1 MLPAAVKSLRKAILS
16 ASVSI
21 GITVLSYISHIRS
34 IVDREYGLNQGVN
47 ALSCFKC
54 LMLGLPLLL
63 CVGQASGQ
71 YIDGIN
77 DQVLI
82 KVESKYGGSARD
94 RVADWKKLM
103 DRNADPEKA
112 VSESKKLKTSNG
124 FFNKVRWVSDQ
135 RHWGREDY
143 WATPIEML
151 GTNGGDCEDY
161 SIAKYFTLKDTN
173 VATGKLRITYVK
185 AIEYNQAHMVL
196 AYYKT
201 PDAEPLIMDNIN
213 MRILPASKRNDLL
226 PVYSFNG
233 ENLWLAKARGKKLK
247 ASSQKSLPQWRK
259 LNEKLLAEVM

>member
-1 MLPAAVKSLRKAILS
+1 MYRLKCPIFSLSVLLFAGPVAA
-16 ASVSI
+16 
-21 GITVLSYISHIRS
+21 
-34 IVDREYGLNQGVN
+34 
-47 ALSCFKC
+47 
-54 LMLGLPLLL
+54 
-63 CVGQASGQ
+63 Q

-77 DQVLI
+77 DQVLNR
-82 KVESKYGGSARD
+82 VASKYGDQART

-103 DRNADPEKA
+103 DTNADPQNA
-112 VSESKKLKTSNG
+112 VSENKKLKTSNS
-124 FFNKVRWVSDQ
+124 FFNKIRWVSDQ
-135 RHWGREDY
+135 KHWGREDY

-161 SIAKYFTLKDTN
+161 SIAKYFTLKDTD
-173 VATGKLRITYVK
+173 VSTSKLRITYVK

-213 MRILPASKRNDLL
+213 LRILPASQRNDLL

-247 ASSQKSLPQWRK
+247 ASSQRSLPQWRK

>member
-1 MLPAAVKSLRKAILS
+1 MSRFKYAICS
-16 ASVSI
+16 
-21 GITVLSYISHIRS
+21 
-34 IVDREYGLNQGVN
+34 
-47 ALSCFKC
+47 
-54 LMLGLPLLL
+54 LPLILL
-63 CVGQASGQ
+63 PQLATAQ

-77 DQVLI
+77 EQVLN
-82 KVESKYGGSARD
+82 KVESKYGSSARN

-103 DRNADPEKA
+103 DRNADPQKA
-112 VSESKKLKTSNG
+112 ISESKKLKSSNR
-124 FFNKVRWVSDQ
+124 FFNEVRWVSDQ
-135 RHWGREDY
+135 RHWGMEDY

-161 SIAKYFTLKDTN
+161 SIAKYFTLKDTH
-173 VATGKLRITYVK
+173 VSTAKLRITYVK

-196 AYYKT
+196 AYYET

-213 MRILPASKRNDLL
+213 LRILPASKRNDLL

>member
-1 MLPAAVKSLRKAILS
+1 MSRFKYAICS
-16 ASVSI
+16 
-21 GITVLSYISHIRS
+21 
-34 IVDREYGLNQGVN
+34 
-47 ALSCFKC
+47 
-54 LMLGLPLLL
+54 LPLILL
-63 CVGQASGQ
+63 PQLATAQ

-77 DQVLI
+77 EQVLN
-82 KVESKYGGSARD
+82 KVESKYGSSARN

-103 DRNADPEKA
+103 DRNADPQNA
-112 VSESKKLKTSNG
+112 ISESKKLKSSNR
-124 FFNKVRWVSDQ
+124 FFNEVRWVSDQ
-135 RHWGREDY
+135 RHWGMEDY

-161 SIAKYFTLKDTN
+161 SIAKYFTLKDTH
-173 VATGKLRITYVK
+173 VSTAKLRITYVK

-196 AYYKT
+196 AYYET

-213 MRILPASKRNDLL
+213 LRILPASKRNDLL

>member
-1 MLPAAVKSLRKAILS
+1 MNQ
-16 ASVSI
+16 
-21 GITVLSYISHIRS
+21 GEDVLSR
-34 IVDREYGLNQGVN
+34 
-47 ALSCFKC
+47 FKYAIC
-54 LMLGLPLLL
+54 SLPLILL
-63 CVGQASGQ
+63 PQLATAQ

-77 DQVLI
+77 EHVLN
-82 KVESKYGGSARD
+82 KVESKYGNSARN

-103 DRNADPEKA
+103 DRNADPQKA
-112 VSESKKLKTSNG
+112 ISESKKLKSSNR
-124 FFNKVRWVSDQ
+124 FFNEVRWVSDQ
-135 RHWGREDY
+135 RHWGMEDY

-161 SIAKYFTLKDTN
+161 SIAKYFTLKDTH
-173 VATGKLRITYVK
+173 VSTAKLRITYVK

-196 AYYKT
+196 AYYET

>member
-1 MLPAAVKSLRKAILS
+1 LSRFKYAICS
-16 ASVSI
+16 
-21 GITVLSYISHIRS
+21 
-34 IVDREYGLNQGVN
+34 
-47 ALSCFKC
+47 
-54 LMLGLPLLL
+54 LPLILL
-63 CVGQASGQ
+63 PQLAAAQ

-77 DQVLI
+77 EQVLN
-82 KVESKYGGSARD
+82 KVESKYGSSARN

-103 DRNADPEKA
+103 DRNADPQKA
-112 VSESKKLKTSNG
+112 ISESKKLKSSNR
-124 FFNKVRWVSDQ
+124 FFNEVRWVSDQ
-135 RHWGREDY
+135 RHWGMEDY

-161 SIAKYFTLKDTN
+161 SIAKYFTLKDTH
-173 VATGKLRITYVK
+173 VSTAKLRITYVK

-196 AYYKT
+196 AYYET

-213 MRILPASKRNDLL
+213 LRILPASKRNDLL